1 MPWLNGLPELP
12 TVVVAGAT
20 SALGLALS
28 SHLSSQGLSL
38 ALVGKNEDKL
48 LQLRDKLPSPAT
60 IHVVDVDKQLGD
72 VATLVEGVMKSD
84 PKVSGLISML
94 GVIKPTPMSGASLD
108 LWMQSMRINFQAN
121 VELIRG
127 FSKQPS
133 PTKQDKSVILM
144 SSVAATRGDL
154 GLAPY
159 AASKAALESLVRSA
173 SVELASKQ
181 IRVNAISLGLLDFG
195 MGQSI
200 ERMIGNEAFKGLA
213 QRYPLGLGGV
223 HSFLGAIDFL
233 IGEGGRWTTGSVLQV
248 DGGYSAT

>member
-1 MPWLNGLPELP
+1 LP

-20 SALGLALS
+20 STLGLALCL
-28 SHLSSQGLSL
+28 HLSSQGFSL
-38 ALVGKNEDKL
+38 VLIGKNEAKL
-48 LQLRDKLPSPAT
+48 LQLRDELPKPAT
-60 IHVVDVDKQLGD
+60 IHVIDVDTQLAD
-72 VATLVEGVMKSD
+72 VAALVEGVMNSD
-84 PKVSGLISML
+84 PNVSGLISML
-94 GVIKPTPMSGASLD
+94 GHIKPTPMSGASLD
-108 LWMQSMRINFQAN
+108 LWMKSMRINFQAN

-127 FSKQPS
+127 FSRQLS
-133 PTKQDKSVILM
+133 PTKQVKSVVMM
-144 SSVAATRGDL
+144 SSVAASRGDL

-181 IRVNAISLGLLDFG
+181 IRVNAISLGLLDVG

-200 ERMIGNEAFKGLA
+200 ERMIGNYAFKGLE

-223 HSFLGAIDFL
+223 DSFLGAIDFL

>member
-1 MPWLNGLPELP
+1 M
-12 TVVVAGAT
+12 
-20 SALGLALS
+20 GLALCR
-28 SHLSSQGLSL
+28 HLSSQGFSL
-38 ALVGKNEDKL
+38 ALLGKNEDKL
-48 LQLRDKLPSPAT
+48 LQLRNELPKPAT
-60 IHVVDVDKQLGD
+60 IHVIDVDKQLGD
-72 VATLVEGVMKSD
+72 IAALVEDVMKSD
-84 PKVSGLISML
+84 PNVSGLISML
-94 GVIKPTPMSGASLD
+94 GLMKPTPMSGASLD

-133 PTKQDKSVILM
+133 PTKEAKSVVLM
-144 SSVAATRGDL
+144 SSVAASRGDL

-181 IRVNAISLGLLDFG
+181 IRVNAISLGLLDVG

-200 ERMIGNEAFKGLA
+200 ERMIGTNAFKGLA
-213 QRYPLGLGGV
+213 LRYPLGLGGV
-223 HSFLGAIDFL
+223 DSFLGAIDFL